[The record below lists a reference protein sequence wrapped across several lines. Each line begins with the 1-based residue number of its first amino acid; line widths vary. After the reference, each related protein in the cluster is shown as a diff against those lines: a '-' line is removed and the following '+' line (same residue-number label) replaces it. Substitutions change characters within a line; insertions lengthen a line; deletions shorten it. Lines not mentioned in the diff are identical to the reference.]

1 MLLTRRRDGRRIP
14 STVQICSAHANPQ
27 GLSQFGEIMSS
38 LNKRRL
44 NILFPLI
51 ALGAVAAAPAH
62 AALITYS
69 GSGTIAKVSASSTD
83 PWSIGNGT
91 LPMTYS
97 VVLDSG
103 EPDSNENINTAS
115 FYAIHSG
122 SFVISGT
129 PAIFQDAPEGG
140 EVITFVDN
148 EFGIGDSFTTRFVAS
163 RNGIEQNIL
172 IGYFIGNSA
181 FTFNDP
187 LEPAPVY
194 GDQTTLFASSGI
206 GTDSSYRVT
215 IGDGSIQSAVV
226 PEPASAIALAAAA
239 CAVLNR
245 RRRH

>member
-1 MLLTRRRDGRRIP
+1 
-14 STVQICSAHANPQ
+14 
-27 GLSQFGEIMSS
+27 MSS

-215 IGDGSIQSAVV
+215 IGGGSTQSAAV
-226 PEPASAIALAAAA
+226 PEPASGVALAAVA
-239 CAVLNR
+239 CGLLFGRNR
-245 RRRH
+245 WRTERHGHP